1 MPIVGAFVGGAVGL
15 FLAKDEMAE
24 PELFRIL
31 LAACRCGTTPR
42 RRWVLLVSVFG
53 LAGLPGAAS
62 AQRPDDRA
70 QFDAR
75 MNMLERSVA
84 DLSIQ
89 IERLKVSDQELKR
102 KLDAMR
108 TNYDDRLERLEK
120 GAAAKTPTPRRSNP

>member
-1 MPIVGAFVGGAVGL
+1 MT
-15 FLAKDEMAE
+15 E

-31 LAACRCGTTPR
+31 LAACGCGTTPR

-53 LAGLPGAAS
+53 LAGLVLPGAVS

-89 IERLKVSDQELKR
+89 IERLRVSDQELKR

-108 TNYDDRLERLEK
+108 TNFDDRLERLEN
-120 GAAAKTPTPRRSNP
+120 GAAPKTPTPRRSNP

>member
-1 MPIVGAFVGGAVGL
+1 MT
-15 FLAKDEMAE
+15 E

-31 LAACRCGTTPR
+31 LAACGCGTTPR

-53 LAGLPGAAS
+53 LAGLVLPGAVS

-89 IERLKVSDQELKR
+89 IERLRVSDQELKR

-108 TNYDDRLERLEK
+108 TNYDERLERLEK
-120 GAAAKTPTPRRSNP
+120 GPTPQAPPPSPEAPI

>member
-1 MPIVGAFVGGAVGL
+1 M
-15 FLAKDEMAE
+15 AKDEMTE

-31 LAACRCGTTPR
+31 LAACGCGTTPR

-53 LAGLPGAAS
+53 LAGLLLPGAVS

-89 IERLKVSDQELKR
+89 IERLRVSDQELKR

-108 TNYDDRLERLEK
+108 TNYDERLERLGK
-120 GAAAKTPTPRRSNP
+120 SAAPKTPPSGRSKP